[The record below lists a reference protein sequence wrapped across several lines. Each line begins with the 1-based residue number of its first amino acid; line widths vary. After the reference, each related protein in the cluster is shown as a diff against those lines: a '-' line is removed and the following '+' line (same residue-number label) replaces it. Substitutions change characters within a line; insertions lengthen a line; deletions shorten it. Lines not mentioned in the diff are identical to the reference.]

1 MKEYYIDKIA
11 NLQKEIEETKKE
23 AKNIDYLEHIWNELV
38 NILKNKSLGIYKE
51 KDGIGNYSKT
61 FYDENMK
68 LYFKLSLGKRHIV
81 RHYAK

>member
-61 FYDENMK
+61 FYDENMN
-68 LYFKLSLGKRHIV
+68 LYFELSLGKRHIV